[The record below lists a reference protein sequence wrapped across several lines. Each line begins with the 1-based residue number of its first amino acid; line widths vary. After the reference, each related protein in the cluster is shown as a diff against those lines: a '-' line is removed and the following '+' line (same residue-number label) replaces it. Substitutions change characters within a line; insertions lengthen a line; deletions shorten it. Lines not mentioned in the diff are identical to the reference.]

1 MNKIQKAVYKEKT
14 VKKNSVLIF
23 ATLIAMALGFQAI
36 SAQITIN
43 LPKIPKIK
51 KDKPTPKDQPATDS
65 NNQTNSNQTNANQ
78 TTQPQTTTTKDDEQV
93 DGRLLL
99 FLDQITKAE
108 KEVDEYTPQTHSY
121 LVSGSSKEWLWN
133 AVSPKMRNQFIEKWK
148 VIMSAAT
155 QKKFE
160 DALNQLSASAAVKLP
175 TYIPGNNNFAFH
187 NLAEE
192 KMMKGTLEDPSTIK
206 IHKIGLFHSTWQ
218 ISKNDYGLP
227 EARYKQGYMWVRNTI
242 DSHPYCR
249 LFQINIIQDY
259 AGGGTY
265 GQSYARFIDDN
276 LFGCPSGSK

>member
-1 MNKIQKAVYKEKT
+1 M
-14 VKKNSVLIF
+14 LIF
-23 ATLIAMALGFQAI
+23 ATLIVMALGFQLI
-36 SAQITIN
+36 SAQ
-43 LPKIPKIK
+43 
-51 KDKPTPKDQPATDS
+51 DDQM
-65 NNQTNSNQTNANQ
+65 
-78 TTQPQTTTTKDDEQV
+78 
-93 DGRLLL
+93 DGRLLF
-99 FLDQITKAE
+99 FLDEIGKAK
-108 KEVDEYTPQTHSY
+108 KEVDGYTPQDGVY
-121 LVSGSSKEWLWN
+121 LVTGNSREWLWR
-133 AVSPKMRNQFIEKWK
+133 AVSPKMRSQFIDQWK
-148 VIMSAAT
+148 VVMNPST

-160 DALNQLSASAAVKLP
+160 DVLNQLSASAAVKLP

-192 KMMKGTLEDPSTIK
+192 KMMKGTLSDPSTIK
-206 IHKIGLFHSTWQ
+206 IHKIGLFHGAWQ

-276 LFGCPSGSK
+276 LFGCPAVGK